1 MKRNYH
7 KEAIKILGD
16 MVWCTETCRRIIYN
30 IAQNN
35 PAALVHALVAPIE
48 YPEVE
53 RLIRK
58 RDSKIHAIK
67 ELRNLSGMSV
77 KDAKDWVENRE
88 RELGIK

>member
-16 MVWCTETCRRIIYN
+16 MIWSVETCHSILYK

-35 PAALVHALVAPIE
+35 PSALVHAFASPVQ

-58 RDSKIHAIK
+58 GAAINAIK
-67 ELRNLSGMSV
+67 ELRNTSEMSL
-77 KDAKDWVENRE
+77 KEAKDWVENRE